1 MRMLNAF
8 SLLLVISLIA
18 IAMIIVTETTGY
30 RLKALDGLEGFS
42 DISYW
47 ASFISPRSDIGPSS
61 GKDQEEEGYT
71 RDPRY
76 FNDYV
81 DVTRIGVPY
90 DFCRMVVKNSE
101 PDNLFFACALAGT
114 ENLDS
119 VKFRTAG
126 TKDGFR
132 VSYDDYMRDVNGDGR
147 SDYCRVLPWN
157 DGSYQPVCSYSSDIG
172 FDSAELI
179 DANPPDDIVKIL
191 DFYRGCVMW
200 LRFKNDMLD
209 YVKRVKVNVAGGLQI
224 DETYSKDRS
233 TVKGLQFNGSQFLRI
248 GDAADLSVG
257 TLVPLRSIRA
267 WMVWVYFDEFT
278 NNAKIFDFG
287 NGAGNDNVF
296 LGILG
301 KGESTVD
308 DSPLRAES
316 TVPTKAP
323 REGAQSVLEMTPKR
337 LMETTDAN
345 VNEYICD
352 DFELKNDKATHAFL
366 PQVMST
372 RTKKAALLFEVW
384 DKKSRKMRI
393 KVNAAIPLKKWT
405 HITITTTNN
414 DAFRPDIAVYIDANK
429 VYEKKSGW
437 LAATSS
443 MTNCYIGKSNWSAPT
458 QYENRDELFKGR
470 IFDFRAYNISLAES
484 LIEDSFN
491 WSKGRLA

>member
-1 MRMLNAF
+1 MLHAF
-8 SLLLVISLIA
+8 SLLLLISLIA
-18 IAMIIVTETTGY
+18 IGVIIVTEITGY
-30 RLKALDGLEGFS
+30 RLKVFEGFS

-47 ASFISPRSDIGPSS
+47 ASFVSPRSDIGPSS
-61 GKDQEEEGYT
+61 GKGQEEEGYT

-90 DFCRMVVKNSE
+90 DFCRMLVKNSD

-147 SDYCRVLPWN
+147 SDYCRILPWN

-172 FDSAELI
+172 FDSAEKV
-179 DANPPDDIVKIL
+179 DGNPPDEIVKL
-191 DFYRGCVMW
+191 LNFYRGCVMW
-200 LRFKNDMLD
+200 LRFQNDMLD
-209 YVKRVKVNVAGGLQI
+209 YVNRVKVNVAGGMQI
-224 DETYSKDRS
+224 EYSKDRS
-233 TVKGLQFNGSQFLRI
+233 SVKGLQFNGQFLRI

-308 DSPLRAES
+308 DSPIRES
-316 TVPTKAP
+316 TVPTNP
-323 REGAQSVLEMTPKR
+323 SGAQSVLEMSPKR

-366 PQVMST
+366 PQPMT
-372 RTKKAALLFEVW
+372 RSKKAALLFEVW

-393 KVNAAIPLKKWT
+393 KVNDAIPLKKWT

-414 DAFRPDIAVYIDANK
+414 DAFRPDIAVYIDAKK

-443 MTNCYIGKSNWSAPT
+443 MTNCYIGKSNWSAN
-458 QYENRDELFKGR
+458 QYENRDELFQGR
-470 IFDFRAYNISLAES
+470 MFDFRAYNISLDES
-484 LIEDSFN
+484 VIEDSFN
-491 WSKGRLA
+491 WSKDRLV

>member
-1 MRMLNAF
+1 MLHAF
-8 SLLLVISLIA
+8 SLLLLISLIA
-18 IAMIIVTETTGY
+18 IGVIIVTEITGHKVK
-30 RLKALDGLEGFS
+30 LFEGFS

-47 ASFISPRSDIGPSS
+47 ASFVSPRSDIGPSS
-61 GKDQEEEGYT
+61 GKGQEEEGYT

-90 DFCRMVVKNSE
+90 DFCRMLVKNSD

-147 SDYCRVLPWN
+147 SDYCRILPWN

-172 FDSAELI
+172 FDSAEKV
-179 DANPPDDIVKIL
+179 DANPPDEIVKL
-191 DFYRGCVMW
+191 LNFYRGCVMW
-200 LRFKNDMLD
+200 LRFQNDMLD
-209 YVKRVKVNVAGGLQI
+209 YVNRVKVNVAGGMQI
-224 DETYSKDRS
+224 EYSKDRS
-233 TVKGLQFNGSQFLRI
+233 SVKGLQFNGQFLRI

-308 DSPLRAES
+308 DSPIRES
-316 TVPTKAP
+316 TVPTKP
-323 REGAQSVLEMTPKR
+323 SGAQSVLEMSPKR

-366 PQVMST
+366 PQPMT

-393 KVNAAIPLKKWT
+393 KVNDAIPLKKWT

-414 DAFRPDIAVYIDANK
+414 DAFRPDIAVYIDAKK

-443 MTNCYIGKSNWSAPT
+443 MTNCYIGKSNWSLPT
-458 QYENRDELFKGR
+458 QYENRDELFQGR
-470 IFDFRAYNISLAES
+470 MFDFRAYNISLDES
-484 LIEDSFN
+484 VIEDSFN
-491 WSKGRLA
+491 WSKDRLA

>member
-1 MRMLNAF
+1 MLNAF
-8 SLLLVISLIA
+8 SLLLLISIIA
-18 IAMIIVTETTGY
+18 IAIIIITEITGHKVK
-30 RLKALDGLEGFS
+30 LFEGFS

-47 ASFISPRSDIGPSS
+47 ASFISPRSDIG
-61 GKDQEEEGYT
+61 KAKEAEEEGYT

-90 DFCRMVVKNSE
+90 DFCRMLVKNSD

-172 FDSAELI
+172 FDSAEKV
-179 DANPPDDIVKIL
+179 DGNPPDDIAKL
-191 DFYRGCVMW
+191 LEFYRGCVMW
-200 LRFKNDMLD
+200 LRFHNDMLD
-209 YVKRVKVNVAGGLQI
+209 YVKRVKVNIAGSLQI
-224 DETYSKDRS
+224 DEVYSKDRS
-233 TVKGLQFNGSQFLRI
+233 SVNGLQFNGSQFLRI
-248 GDAADLSVG
+248 GDANAADLSVG
-257 TLVPLRSIRA
+257 TLLPLRSIRA

-308 DSPLRAES
+308 DSPLRGDES
-316 TVPTKAP
+316 TVPTNVPGA
-323 REGAQSVLEMTPKR
+323 GAQPVVEMSPKR

-366 PQVMST
+366 PQVIST
-372 RTKKAALLFEVW
+372 RSKKAALLFEVW

-414 DAFRPDIAVYIDANK
+414 DAFRPDIAVYIDAK
-429 VYEKKSGW
+429 QVYEKKGGW

-470 IFDFRAYNISLAES
+470 IFDFRAYNISLDES
-484 LIEDSFN
+484 VIEDSFN
-491 WSKGRLA
+491 WSKDRLA

>member
-1 MRMLNAF
+1 MLHAF
-8 SLLLVISLIA
+8 SLLLLISLIA
-18 IAMIIVTETTGY
+18 IGVIIVTEITGHKVK
-30 RLKALDGLEGFS
+30 LFEGFS

-47 ASFISPRSDIGPSS
+47 ASFVSPRSDIGP
-61 GKDQEEEGYT
+61 GKEEEGYT

-90 DFCRMVVKNSE
+90 DFCRMLVKNSD

-147 SDYCRVLPWN
+147 SDYCRILPWN

-172 FDSAELI
+172 FDSAEKV
-179 DANPPDDIVKIL
+179 DGNPPDEIVKL
-191 DFYRGCVMW
+191 LNFYRGCVMW
-200 LRFKNDMLD
+200 LRFQNDMLD
-209 YVKRVKVNVAGGLQI
+209 YVNRVKVNVAGGMQI
-224 DETYSKDRS
+224 EYSKDRS
-233 TVKGLQFNGSQFLRI
+233 SVKGLQFTGQFLRI

-287 NGAGNDNVF
+287 NGAGNDNIF

-308 DSPLRAES
+308 DSPIRGES
-316 TVPTKAP
+316 TVPTNP
-323 REGAQSVLEMTPKR
+323 SGAQSVLEMSPKR

-366 PQVMST
+366 PQVVTT
-372 RTKKAALLFEVW
+372 RNKKAALLFEVW

-393 KVNAAIPLKKWT
+393 KVNDAIPLKKWT

-414 DAFRPDIAVYIDANK
+414 DAFRPDIAVYIDAKK

-443 MTNCYIGKSNWSAPT
+443 MTNCYIGKSNWSAPAFT
-458 QYENRDELFKGR
+458 QYENRDELFQGR
-470 IFDFRAYNISLAES
+470 MFDFRAYNISLDES
-484 LIEDSFN
+484 VIEDSFN
-491 WSKGRLA
+491 WSKDRLA

>member
-1 MRMLNAF
+1 MLHAF
-8 SLLLVISLIA
+8 SLLLLISLIA
-18 IAMIIVTETTGY
+18 IGVIIVTEITGY
-30 RLKALDGLEGFS
+30 RLKVFEGFS

-47 ASFISPRSDIGPSS
+47 ASFVSPRSDIGVS
-61 GKDQEEEGYT
+61 QEEEGYT

-90 DFCRMVVKNSE
+90 DFCRMLVKNSD

-147 SDYCRVLPWN
+147 SDYCRILPWN

-172 FDSAELI
+172 FDSAEKI
-179 DANPPDDIVKIL
+179 DANPPDEIVKL
-191 DFYRGCVMW
+191 LNFYRGCVMW
-200 LRFKNDMLD
+200 LRFQNDMLD
-209 YVKRVKVNVAGGLQI
+209 YVNRVKVNVAGGMQI
-224 DETYSKDRS
+224 DEAVNRS
-233 TVKGLQFNGSQFLRI
+233 SVKGLQFTGQFLRI

-308 DSPLRAES
+308 DSPIRGES
-316 TVPTKAP
+316 TVPTNP
-323 REGAQSVLEMTPKR
+323 SGAQSVLEMSPKR

-366 PQVMST
+366 PQAVTT
-372 RTKKAALLFEVW
+372 RSKKAALLFEVW

-393 KVNAAIPLKKWT
+393 KVNDAIPLKKWT
-405 HITITTTNN
+405 HVTITTTNN
-414 DAFRPDIAVYIDANK
+414 DAFRPDIAVYIDAKK

-443 MTNCYIGKSNWSAPT
+443 MTNCYIGKSNWSSPT
-458 QYENRDELFKGR
+458 QYENRDELFQGR
-470 IFDFRAYNISLAES
+470 MFDFRAYNISLDES
-484 LIEDSFN
+484 VIEDSFN
-491 WSKGRLA
+491 WSKDRLA